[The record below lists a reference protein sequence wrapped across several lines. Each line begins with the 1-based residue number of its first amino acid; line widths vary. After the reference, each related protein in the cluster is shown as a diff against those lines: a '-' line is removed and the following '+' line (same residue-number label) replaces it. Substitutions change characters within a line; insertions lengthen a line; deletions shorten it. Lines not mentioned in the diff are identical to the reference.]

1 MRFSWA
7 GYYQTEGKRGQRN
20 LYFWGIQGKAVA
32 GAGVAGIT
40 SQVSNAPKTY
50 RTPELSQIS
59 QSLTPS
65 DVRYLFVRAS
75 FARSFVVVAESQN
88 LINECIWNANR
99 LEAGSNERAPAL
111 AFAGI
116 TRVWE
121 CGLSLKY
128 GRSESGPGKRR
139 SECEPQRELHDA
151 VSHGCAADDAGAG
164 IADGRS
170 GIGELR
176 MIEDVVGLAAK
187 LEAARFPARYAE
199 AAV

>member
-20 LYFWGIQGKAVA
+20 HYFWGIQGKAVA

-40 SQVSNAPKTY
+40 SQVSNEPKTY

-88 LINECIWNANR
+88 LMNASGTPIALR
-99 LEAGSNERAPAL
+99 QAPTSEHARGSHEFGNAD
-111 AFAGI
+111 
-116 TRVWE
+116 
-121 CGLSLKY
+121 C
-128 GRSESGPGKRR
+128 RSSTADPNPGQAKRR

-176 MIEDVVGLAAK
+176 M
-187 LEAARFPARYAE
+187 
-199 AAV
+199 

>member
-1 MRFSWA
+1 MRFSCA

-20 LYFWGIQGKAVA
+20 HYFWGIQGKAVA

-88 LINECIWNANR
+88 LMNASGTPIALRQAPTSEHPRGSHEFGNADCRSSTADPNPGQANDAQNTSRSASCTMR
-99 LEAGSNERAPAL
+99 LATDVPLMTPAP
-111 AFAGI
+111 
-116 TRVWE
+116 
-121 CGLSLKY
+121 GL
-128 GRSESGPGKRR
+128 PMVA
-139 SECEPQRELHDA
+139 P
-151 VSHGCAADDAGAG
+151 
-164 IADGRS
+164 
-170 GIGELR
+170 
-176 MIEDVVGLAAK
+176 GLANCG
-187 LEAARFPARYAE
+187 
-199 AAV
+199 